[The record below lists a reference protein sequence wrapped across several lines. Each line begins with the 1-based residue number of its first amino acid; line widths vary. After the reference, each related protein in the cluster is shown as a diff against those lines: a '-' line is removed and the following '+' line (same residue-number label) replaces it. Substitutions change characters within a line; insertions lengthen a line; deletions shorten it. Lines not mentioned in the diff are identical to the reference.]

1 MCGLVPK
8 FQSLKTAWIIG
19 PRVNLDKL
27 DRKLLNL
34 FHLDCEKCLYKALF
48 D

>member
-1 MCGLVPK
+1 MCGLVLK
-8 FQSLKTAWIIG
+8 FLSLKTAWIIG
-19 PRVNLDKL
+19 PRVNPDKF